1 MDLAATNA
9 SIRVK
14 GLSGNLFE
22 EIQSLYWRVR
32 ITDTYG
38 ERKTRKI
45 PLRLNA
51 QEEVLALAETR
62 IVELAAQIQEIGY
75 TTDALPWDVPKF
87 EPITKQLAIPVA
99 QGGVKP

>member
-75 TTDALPWDVPKF
+75 LTDALPWDVPKF
-87 EPITKQLAIPVA
+87 EPITKQLPIPVA
-99 QGGVKP
+99 QGGG